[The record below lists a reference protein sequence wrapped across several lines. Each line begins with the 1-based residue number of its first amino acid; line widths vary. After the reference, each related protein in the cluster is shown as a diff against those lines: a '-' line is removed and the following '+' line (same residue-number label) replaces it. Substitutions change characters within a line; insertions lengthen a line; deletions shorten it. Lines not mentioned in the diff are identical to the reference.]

1 MNLSRLRQ
9 HFFIALGLGFVA
21 RTTAA
26 YLVYGAQSVD
36 DYSHGVLP
44 ALESTI
50 GKEMQIPLW
59 RSPLL
64 VWVLTAIVRLGQM
77 LGLTSVFSTIRFV
90 FFVLGVFSLIA
101 IWSYYEYVKQK
112 PEELPGA
119 RGDLGDRLI
128 LFPLYFFALHPL
140 FPMATTRAFGESIA
154 MTLVL
159 TSLLM
164 MDAFVDQPKKAKQ
177 FFFGAVLMGIAC
189 LFRFQVGLL
198 ALGYGVYL
206 MFAKKWRAFG
216 LLALAGIVA
225 AILEGAIDVAID
237 RWPLQ
242 TLWNYFYVNKDG
254 AVEHSVQPWYNTW
267 ATILYLCFI
276 PLSIPIL
283 IGLKKLTRL
292 EKTFL
297 YLSLFFTFMH
307 SLIPHKEERF
317 LFPIAP
323 LLLYVFCRQWARA
336 WGMKYERYFFRPV
349 AGTVMAILLYASITS
364 NSQSGEY
371 EPLLLAEKFD
381 GQVLIWDVNSVLQE
395 GYFRERIMHLIGP
408 KVEFVATDHWP
419 DEDEAQNLSTRMK
432 GVMLATSMSETV
444 PALEQFQQRPTG
456 GLQCEPVRKIQ
467 SLADRVIYSLNPKF
481 NYRRKPVWISI
492 CRLPQT

>member
-1 MNLSRLRQ
+1 MSKLRQ

-21 RTTAA
+21 RSLAA

-44 ALESTI
+44 ALEATV
-50 GKEMQIPLW
+50 GQKMDIPLW

-64 VWVLTAIVRLGQM
+64 VWVLTLIVRFGQLLGFS
-77 LGLTSVFSTIRFV
+77 TVFSTIRFL
-90 FFVLGVFSLIA
+90 FFVLGAFSLLA
-101 IWSYYEYVKQK
+101 IWSYYHYASQRA
-112 PEELPGA
+112 EELPGA
-119 RGDLGDRLI
+119 RGDLRERLV

-159 TSLLM
+159 VSMLM
-164 MDAFVDQPKKAKQ
+164 MDLFLDQPRKTKS
-177 FFFGAVLMGIAC
+177 FFFGALLMGVAC

-198 ALGYGVYL
+198 AVGYAVYL
-206 MFAKKWRAFG
+206 MFSRRWQAFG
-216 LLALAGIVA
+216 LLALAGVVA
-225 AILEGAIDVAID
+225 MVLEGGVDLLIG

-242 TLWNYFYVNKDG
+242 TLFNYFYVNKDG
-254 AVEHSVQPWYNTW
+254 AVEHSIQPWYNTW

-283 IGLKKLTRL
+283 GGLRELTRL
-292 EKTFL
+292 EKIFL

-323 LLLYVFCRQWARA
+323 LLLYVFGRQWARA
-336 WGMKYERYFFRPV
+336 WGRPYEKYFFRPV
-349 AGTVMAILLYASITS
+349 AVSVMAVLLYASITS

-371 EPLLLAEKFD
+371 EPLLRAEQFE
-381 GQVLIWDVNSVLQE
+381 GPIAIWDWNSVLQE
-395 GYFRERIMHLIGP
+395 GYFRERITNLIGP
-408 KVEFVATDHWP
+408 KVEFRTGDRWPNATEVETLH
-419 DEDEAQNLSTRMK
+419 TRFRGLMLTTSQPEILPSLEEFQK
-432 GVMLATSMSETV
+432 NPGTGV
-444 PALEQFQQRPTG
+444 
-456 GLQCEPVRKIQ
+456 QCEPVQKIQ
-467 SLADRVIYSLNPKF
+467 SIADRVIYSLNPKY

-492 CRLPQT
+492 CQWSEG